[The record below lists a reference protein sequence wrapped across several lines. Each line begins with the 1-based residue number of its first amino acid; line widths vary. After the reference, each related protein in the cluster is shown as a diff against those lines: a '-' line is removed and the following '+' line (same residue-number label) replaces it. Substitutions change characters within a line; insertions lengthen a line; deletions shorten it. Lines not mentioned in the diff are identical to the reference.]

1 VEIPEKIM
9 LAFAVWVVVSIFIV
23 ITTRK
28 PSRHFSSFT
37 TRTLVAGLSLLTV
50 TLTLNMYTG
59 FIFIDY
65 YKDLVRAADYE
76 KSFSEDFVIMSV
88 QHLIGFT
95 TLFSSMFG
103 ASLGGSL
110 LYKAAYPRN

>member
-1 VEIPEKIM
+1 MK
-9 LAFAVWVVVSIFIV
+9 
-23 ITTRK
+23 TRK
-28 PSRHFSSFT
+28 PSAIFSSFN
-37 TRTLVAGLSLLTV
+37 TRILIAGLSLLTAK
-50 TLTLNMYTG
+50 LLLNMYTG

-65 YKDLVRAADYE
+65 YKDLIRAADYG
-76 KSFSEDFVIMSV
+76 KSFFEEFAVMSL

-110 LYKAAYPRN
+110 LYKAAYPRI